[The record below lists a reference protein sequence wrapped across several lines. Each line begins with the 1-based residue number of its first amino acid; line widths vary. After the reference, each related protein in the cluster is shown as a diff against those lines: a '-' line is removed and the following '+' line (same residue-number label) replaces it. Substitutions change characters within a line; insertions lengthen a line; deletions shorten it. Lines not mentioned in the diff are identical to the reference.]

1 MDDSLTYQKLLGGFL
16 SRMGYDITLSSTSRD
31 ALLKLN
37 ESAFD
42 LVMFTADPADMDLLS
57 FIKRLK
63 VNHDLTLC
71 LMSSQDHEEERTTAQ
86 RESVSV
92 ALIKPFQYH
101 TLRKT
106 VEGLIGPALP
116 KG

>member
-1 MDDSLTYQKLLGGFL
+1 MDDSHTYQKLLGGFL
-16 SRMGYDITLSSTSRD
+16 SRMGYDITLSDTSRD
-31 ALLKLN
+31 ALLQLN
-37 ESAFD
+37 DSTFD
-42 LVMFTADPADMDLLS
+42 LVMFTADPPGMDLLS

-71 LMSSQDHEEERTTAQ
+71 LMSSQDNEEERNTAQ
-86 RESVSV
+86 RENVSV

-106 VEGLIGPALP
+106 VEGLIGPASP
-116 KG
+116 KI